1 VNGRTVDIASF
12 QVKPGDVI
20 KVGARPSSQ
29 QLVNRMTDLTQAMS
43 IKDWLTVDKDKLEA
57 TVSRIPDREDI
68 DPLVN
73 EQLIVELY
81 SR

>member
-1 VNGRTVDIASF
+1 M
-12 QVKPGDVI
+12 P
-20 KVGARPSSQ
+20 
-29 QLVNRMTDLTQAMS
+29 

-57 TVSRIPDREDI
+57 TVTRIPDRADI

-81 SR
+81 NR

>member
-1 VNGRTVDIASF
+1 M
-12 QVKPGDVI
+12 KPGDVI

-29 QLVNRMTDLTQAMS
+29 QLVNRMTDLTQAMP
-43 IKDWLTVDKDKLEA
+43 IKDWLTVDKDNLEA
-57 TVSRIPDREDI
+57 TVTRIPDREDI